1 MVGKLDLV
9 TVLGL
14 ALAGFVFAN
23 LPFAP
28 SLATCNVWELNLP
41 WLTSFWKFLTKLTTS
56 LPLLNLVDQPILPA
70 TSVISLPI
78 LPKNV
83 SGSLIL

>member
-28 SLATCNVWELNLP
+28 SLATCNV
-41 WLTSFWKFLTKLTTS
+41 
-56 LPLLNLVDQPILPA
+56 
-70 TSVISLPI
+70 
-78 LPKNV
+78 
-83 SGSLIL
+83 